1 MIKRERNL
9 NINSRQNKTRKVSTL
24 KAFRVLSIVT
34 IVALGVVTAT
44 LITENSIMPPQL
56 VNGQNASAS
65 NSTNSKAT
73 GAKTT
78 ITTTGNKTIL
88 VTNAAPKNNTSA
100 YNRTGFNNLYVLT
113 INGKTFPV
121 KYSIV
126 GGKLVG
132 MLGDK
137 DRTTTVLVLNPSGN
151 GGNLT
156 IELPRKMI
164 DSKGASNADTKYLV
178 KIDGKGVDYKEGA
191 NNVNARVLSVKF
203 SKDNRFMEIIGTQM
217 AR

>member
-1 MIKRERNL
+1 MIKKELSL
-9 NINSRQNKTRKVSTL
+9 NINCCQNKTRKASTL
-24 KAFRVLSIVT
+24 KAFRASSFI
-34 IVALGVVTAT
+34 IIMAFAVVTTT
-44 LITENSIMPPQL
+44 LITETTILPLQL

-65 NSTNSKAT
+65 NSTNSKGAA
-73 GAKTT
+73 AKTT

-88 VTNAAPKNNTSA
+88 VTNAAPKINTPT

-113 INGKTFPV
+113 INGKTFPI

-132 MLGDK
+132 MLADK

-156 IELPRKMI
+156 IELPRHVI

-178 KIDGKGVDYKEGA
+178 KIDGKGVDYKEVA
-191 NNVNARVLSVKF
+191 NNVNARILSINF
-203 SKDNRFMEIIGTQM
+203 SKDNRFMEIIGTQIVS
-217 AR
+217 